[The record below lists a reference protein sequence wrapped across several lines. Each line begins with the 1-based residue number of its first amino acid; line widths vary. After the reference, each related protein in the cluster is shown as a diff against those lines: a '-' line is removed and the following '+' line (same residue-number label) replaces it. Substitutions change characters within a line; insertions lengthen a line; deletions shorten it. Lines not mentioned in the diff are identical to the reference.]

1 MLDEPTNG
9 LDPNQIIEIRHLIKE
24 IGEDRTV
31 ILSTHILSE
40 VQATCD
46 YIRMIEEG
54 QVVFS
59 GTVEEFDNY
68 IVPSTIFV
76 TLASMP
82 SAEELKVLPGVVD
95 AENTGGMNYRVNFSD
110 SREAITKIVE
120 TSVARN
126 WQLLEIRAEKSS
138 MDNVFAE
145 LSAKSKKH

>member
-1 MLDEPTNG
+1 MTERAASK
-9 LDPNQIIEIRHLIKE
+9 I
-24 IGEDRTV
+24 
-31 ILSTHILSE
+31 
-40 VQATCD
+40 
-46 YIRMIEEG
+46 
-54 QVVFS
+54 VVFS

-82 SAEELKVLPGVVD
+82 SVEELKVLPGVVG
-95 AENTGGMNYRVNFSD
+95 AENTGGMNYRVSFSD
-110 SREAITKIVE
+110 SREAILKIVE

-138 MDNVFAE
+138 MDSVFAE

>member
-1 MLDEPTNG
+1 MKGRYYVMIVAAALSCAACTSGNVESGQSPVKVKTWIVSTSENG
-9 LDPNQIIEIRHLIKE
+9 TA
-24 IGEDRTV
+24 RT
-31 ILSTHILSE
+31 
-40 VQATCD
+40 
-46 YIRMIEEG
+46 
-54 QVVFS
+54 FS